1 MNTAQ
6 IIRDR
11 MTQPTHIKVTTLDET
26 LKQMLSIIYADS
38 KQNIASHLFTNTD
51 FNIDSVEKA
60 INDPSH
66 VLYHIFGRLYQLGYN
81 VSVKSQQTN
90 NSKDGLLVNWFI
102 PKEYLD
108 IRNMMNEK
116 SAEFMKNSMPIVYE
130 KNVIDHV
137 NRIYQHIDNRARN
150 GKHHYRFE
158 TFIQKQML
166 YEIDTTLRVIDYL
179 KDEGFDVTYK
189 KDDSSNNAIEFIID
203 IKW

>member
-6 IIRDR
+6 VIRNR
-11 MTQPTHIKVTTLDET
+11 MTQTTCIELSTLDET
-26 LKQMLSIIYADS
+26 LKQMLSIIYTDS

-66 VLYHIFGRLYQLGYN
+66 VLYHIFGCLYQLGYN

-108 IRNMMNEK
+108 IRNMMNEQ
-116 SAEFMKNSMPIVYE
+116 SAEFMKNSMPIVYQR
-130 KNVIDHV
+130 NVIDHV
-137 NRIYQHIDNRARN
+137 NRILQYIDKCARE
-150 GKHHYRFE
+150 GKRHYHFK
-158 TFIQKQML
+158 TFTQKEL
-166 YEIDTTLRVIDYL
+166 TYEVDTTLRVIEYL
-179 KDEGFDVTYK
+179 KKEGFDVTYEK
-189 KDDSSNNAIEFIID
+189 EVINNAIEFKID